1 MKRSAVILLIIGLI
15 LIVLGIVL
23 KRTMD
28 LGRYLAIFHG
38 AGGLS
43 MAIGFCMWLLAGEK
57 KAE

>member
-1 MKRSAVILLIIGLI
+1 MKRNAVILLVVGLI
-15 LIVLGIVL
+15 LIVTGIVL
-23 KRTMD
+23 KRAMD
-28 LGRYLAIFHG
+28 LGKYLAIFHG